1 MKHIKIDGTSIGE
14 GYSPYI
20 VAELSGNHN
29 GDINRAKKIIEL
41 SKRSGAN
48 AVKLQTFKPDSITL
62 PSNRKEFLINQGIW
76 AGQTLYELYTKT
88 CLPYEWHEEL
98 FAFAK
103 NLGITLF
110 SSPFSEKD
118 VEFLETFDVPAYK
131 VASNE
136 LTHLPLVAEIIK
148 TGKPIILSTG
158 TASLEEIALVV
169 NFLEKNGCENYILL
183 HCISAYPA
191 PLTESCIA
199 NVQAIKK
206 HFKCLVGLSDHSLG
220 IVAPIVAVSLGACF
234 IEKHV
239 TLKRNDGGS
248 DSSFSLEP
256 DELEQLCISTKSA
269 YQSIGEPSFGYKE
282 CEKKSPIFKRYYYAK
297 CDIQSGETL
306 NMDNIIAVRSPEGIP
321 SRDYKTVMGAIARN
335 TIQKHTPIVY
345 EDLTFNE

>member
-1 MKHIKIDGTSIGE
+1 MHIKIEKTSIGK
-14 GYSPYI
+14 GYPPYI

-41 SKRSGAN
+41 SKKSGAN

-62 PSNRKEFLINQGIW
+62 ASNRDEFKIKQGLW
-76 AGQTLYELYTKT
+76 AGQTLYELYKKT
-88 CLPYEWHEEL
+88 CLPYEWHKEL

-103 NLGITLF
+103 NLDITLF
-110 SSPFSEKD
+110 SSPFSEQD
-118 VEFLETFDVPAYK
+118 IEFLESFDVPAYK

-158 TASLEEIALVV
+158 TASLDEIELTV
-169 NFLEKNGCENYILL
+169 NFLEKNNCKKYILL

-191 PLTESCIA
+191 PLSESCIT
-199 NVQAIKK
+199 NVHAINKR
-206 HFKCLVGLSDHSLG
+206 FNCLVGLSDHSLG

-256 DELEQLCISTKSA
+256 NELKQLCESTKAA
-269 YQSIGEPSFGYKE
+269 YQSMGKPSFGYKE
-282 CEKKSPIFKRYYYAK
+282 CERKSPIFKRHYYTRR
-297 CDIQSGETL
+297 DIQSGEKL
-306 NMDNIIAVRSPEGIP
+306 SAENIIAVRSPEGI
-321 SRDYKTVMGAIARN
+321 SSCDYEKVIGSTARN
-335 TIQKHTPIVY
+335 PIKKY
-345 EDLTFNE
+345 APIIFEDLSCVE